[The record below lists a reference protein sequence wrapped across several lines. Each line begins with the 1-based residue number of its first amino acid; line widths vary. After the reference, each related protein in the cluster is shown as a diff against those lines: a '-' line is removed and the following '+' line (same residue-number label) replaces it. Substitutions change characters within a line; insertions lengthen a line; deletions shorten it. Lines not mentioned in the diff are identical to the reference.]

1 MNSTPRSPIA
11 HTASRRRQILRAACY
26 FFLALGI
33 VALAYVGF
41 VLADSHL
48 YEAAELHQ
56 LDQAIPPADPTDPH
70 PPAEG
75 DALGEIQVPRLGL
88 SAVVIQG
95 DSRANLRRGV
105 AHLTNSPLPGE
116 SGNIALAGHR
126 DTFFRPLRD
135 IRVGDEIIFKTPA
148 RRYEYIVESFQV
160 VAPTDV
166 SVLNS
171 TPARELTLLT
181 CFPFYYVGPAPKRFV
196 VRARESE
203 TAPNP

>member
-1 MNSTPRSPIA
+1 MSLSPPSPIA
-11 HTASRRRQILRAACY
+11 HTPSRRRQILRAAFY
-26 FFLALGI
+26 FFLVLGI
-33 VALAYVGF
+33 VALGYVGF
-41 VLADSHL
+41 VLADSQI
-48 YEAAELHQ
+48 YEAAELRQ
-56 LDQAIPPADPTDPH
+56 LDQAIPPADPH

-88 SAVVIQG
+88 RVVVIQG

-105 AHLTNSPLPGE
+105 VHLTNSPLPGE

-135 IRVGDEIIFKTPA
+135 IRVGDKIIFKTPA
-148 RRYEYIVESFQV
+148 RRYEYLVESFRV

-166 SVLNS
+166 NVLNS
-171 TPARELTLLT
+171 TPAHELTLLT

-196 VRARESE
+196 VRARE